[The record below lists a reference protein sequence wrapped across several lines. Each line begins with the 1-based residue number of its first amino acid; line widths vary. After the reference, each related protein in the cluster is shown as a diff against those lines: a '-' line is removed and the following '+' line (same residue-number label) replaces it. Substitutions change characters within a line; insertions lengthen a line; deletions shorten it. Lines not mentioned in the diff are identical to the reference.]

1 MRVGYTRIS
10 TKDQSPDLQIDAL
23 RKAGCEKIFSDCVS
37 GSRAD
42 RPGLDDA
49 LHFLREGDT
58 LVVWQLDRLGR
69 SVKNML
75 ELANM
80 FSTRGIELVSLR
92 ENIDTTTAVG
102 RMFFTVLLALSE
114 FERSL
119 MIERTHAGLAA
130 AKARGRNGGR
140 PGLSQGIIE
149 AIVALRKQDKSFGE
163 IGAALGINASTAYRN
178 WKKAVESK
186 PS

>member
-1 MRVGYTRIS
+1 MRVGYARVS
-10 TKDQSPDLQIDAL
+10 TKEQSQDLQLDAL

-49 LHFLREGDT
+49 LQFLREGDT

-80 FSTRGIELVSLR
+80 FSSRKIELVSLR
-92 ENIDTTTAVG
+92 ENIDTSSAVG

-140 PGLSQGIIE
+140 PGLSQGMID
-149 AIVALRKQDKSFGE
+149 AIVALRKEDKSFAE

-178 WKKAVESK
+178 WVKATGNK
-186 PS
+186 T